1 MPRDAF
7 AEQTLTEVAREEAP
21 TLERFVSTYLHQR
34 PVVLTG
40 MTGGWPAVGKW
51 TPAWFRETCGDTVV
65 VARQYRNDGRPFLQQ
80 AMTHKR
86 RVTLAQ
92 WIGFLE
98 GDRDVPLD
106 GEPWTWSLRESKE
119 LFFLHRQLRKDARFD
134 ELFPSLDAR
143 FDPFLWFGPAGYV
156 TGLHTDIIDL
166 NLLLHL
172 YGEKEVIFYAPDQTE
187 RMYPELLAVQGG
199 LYSLVN
205 AYAPDLERHPLF
217 AEAVGQRTT
226 LSPGEILYVPNGW
239 WHMVR
244 SHDVTIS
251 LTASCA
257 RLPDGLS
264 HVDPRA

>member
-1 MPRDAF
+1 MRGDAF
-7 AEQTLTEVAREEAP
+7 AQQTLTEVERVE
-21 TLERFVSTYLHQR
+21 TLDAERFVSTYLHQK

-40 MTGGWPAVGKW
+40 VARGWPAVGKW
-51 TPAWFRETCGDTVV
+51 TPSWFREACGDTVV
-65 VARQYRNDGRPFLQQ
+65 VARQYLNDGRPFLQQ
-80 AMTHKR
+80 AMTRKR

-92 WIGFLE
+92 WIAFLE
-98 GDRDVPLD
+98 GDASVPLD
-106 GEPWTWSLRESKE
+106 GEPFTWSLRESKE
-119 LFFLHRQLRKDARFD
+119 LFWLHRELRKDARFD
-134 ELFPSLDAR
+134 ELFPSLGAR
-143 FDPFLWFGPAGYV
+143 FDPFLWFGPPGYV

-172 YGEKEVIFYAPDQTE
+172 HGEKEVLLYAPDETD
-187 RMYPELLAVQGG
+187 RMYPEALVVQGG

-205 AYAPDLERHPLF
+205 AYAPDLARHPRF
-217 AEAVGQRTT
+217 AHAVGQRTT

-257 RLPDGLS
+257 RLPAGLS
-264 HVDPRA
+264 TLPSRA